1 LLLAGD
7 SSSLF
12 AEDQSLSMLDMSTQF
27 PETIGPNM
35 IGAYGPWAAGLHSK
49 TIPSFSFRNENIKI
63 ADWIHV
69 PTRHW

>member
-1 LLLAGD
+1 
-7 SSSLF
+7 
-12 AEDQSLSMLDMSTQF
+12 MLDMSTQF